1 MQYHLSYH
9 DYHKSLWLS
18 NMSKNKYNNNMIIF
32 KLDDLI
38 WEHRTTAEDIFQK
51 TGIGKSTLSTLRNG
65 KNINISI
72 KTLDRLCKYF
82 KCKIS
87 DIIEYIED

>member
-1 MQYHLSYH
+1 MIIISATYCQVCHIIV
-9 DYHKSLWLS
+9 
-18 NMSKNKYNNNMIIF
+18 YNFIMIIF

-51 TGIGKSTLSTLRNG
+51 TGIGKSTLSTIRNG
-65 KNINISI
+65 KNLNVSL

-82 KCKIS
+82 NCKIS
-87 DIIEYIED
+87 DIIEYVED

>member
-1 MQYHLSYH
+1 MINHITLITYHIYCQVCH
-9 DYHKSLWLS
+9 IIV
-18 NMSKNKYNNNMIIF
+18 YNRIMIIF

-51 TGIGKSTLSTLRNG
+51 TGIGKSTLSTIRNG
-65 KNINISI
+65 KNLNVSL

-82 KCKIS
+82 KCKVS
-87 DIIEYIED
+87 DIIEYVED